1 MIVFIGNLPAEVTAN
16 DLVAIAQLADGTP
29 VRICKKLD
37 GNGGWY
43 RYGLVHLNSERGGRK
58 LIRLLHGAGMRGNSL
73 VAREFGQRYVSNE
86 RRRLDWRRVPW
97 HGAERRQGER
107 RAPD

>member
-16 DLVAIAQLADGTP
+16 DLVAVAQLAAGTP
-29 VRICKKLD
+29 VRICKKQD

-43 RYGLVHLNSERGGRK
+43 RYGLVYLNSAAGGRK
-58 LIRLLHGAGMRGNSL
+58 LIQRMHGTGMRGYSL
-73 VAREFGQRYVSNE
+73 QAREFGQRYVSNE
-86 RRRLDWRRVPW
+86 RRRLDWRRVRW
-97 HGAERRQGER
+97 HGPERRKGER